1 VRRGSV
7 VVIVIVVIVVIVVI
21 IVIIVIVVVIV
32 IIIVVV
38 IVVIIAIPTIV
49 IPVTIIVITIPTIV
63 IAVTI
68 IVIAAPAIIIPIIII
83 VIAIPTIVIPVTI
96 IVITIPTIIIP
107 VTIIV
112 IAAPAIAV
120 AVEPILELHVD
131 LETLALPEGRGEGGE
146 VEPRTVDLDDQAGD
160 PEEGGVA
167 DGFGAGQLDDDVDEA
182 SDAAQQVELE
192 FDLVALDLDLADAH
206 QGVRLIEDGEAE
218 LASGGVEDEGG
229 EQGDE
234 QRAQSSGHGVSSFE
248 HHETPGA

>member
-1 VRRGSV
+1 MRRGSV
-7 VVIVIVVIVVIVVI
+7 VVIVVIVVI
-21 IVIIVIVVVIV
+21 IVIVVVIVV

-38 IVVIIAIPTIV
+38 IVVIIV
-49 IPVTIIVITIPTIV
+49 VIIVIVIV
-63 IAVTI
+63 I
-68 IVIAAPAIIIPIIII
+68 
-83 VIAIPTIVIPVTI
+83 IAIPTIVIPVTI